1 MSNVL
6 EKFAK
11 TFVQGN
17 EFDRANGM
25 TFEILAPGHIEY
37 TLPLKKDHASF
48 GNVAHG
54 GALSALMDA
63 TLGLAALSQAVPEG
77 LLVSTVEFKMNFI
90 RPAHIGDTLIGIGKV
105 EHNGRS
111 LIISNASIFLKESDT
126 LVAKGLGT
134 FNKYPMEKKGLSNLY
149 ENN

>member
-1 MSNVL
+1 MSSIL
-6 EKFAK
+6 EKFAQ
-11 TFVQGN
+11 TFTQGN
-17 EFDRANGM
+17 EFDRSNAM
-25 TFEILAPGHIEY
+25 TFEILGPGHIEY

-63 TLGLAALSQAVPEG
+63 TLGLASLSQAVPEG

-90 RPAHIGDTLIGIGKV
+90 RPAHIGDVLLGVGKV
-105 EHNGRS
+105 EHNGKS
-111 LIISNASIFLKESDT
+111 LIISNASVYLKGSDT
-126 LVAKGLGT
+126 LIAKGLGT